1 MKYVD
6 FNVRCVGEGNQS
18 ALEIKL
24 DSEGF
29 TALNKSTVIKED
41 TGVLTGKKK
50 FDPLISVL
58 SKRLASVK
66 RHFLASP
73 FEIML
78 EAAKENANDKGNRTV
93 PNFSFY
99 IRENKKE
106 KVWLAFE
113 SKFELTKKIR

>member
-1 MKYVD
+1 M
-6 FNVRCVGEGNQS
+6 RCVGEGNQS

-50 FDPLISVL
+50 FDPLISVI

>member
-1 MKYVD
+1 MRND
-6 FNVRCVGEGNQS
+6 AHNPS
-18 ALEIKL
+18 LEITL

-29 TALNKSTVIKED
+29 TILNKNTIVKED
-41 TGVLTGKKK
+41 VGVLTGKKK
-50 FDPLISVL
+50 FDPLIDVL

-78 EAAKENANDKGNRTV
+78 EAAKENAADKGNRVV

-99 IRENKKE
+99 LKPDRKE
-106 KVWLAFE
+106 KVWLAF
-113 SKFELTKKIR
+113 